1 MCMDKMCYQWYILIV
16 GITDCIDLTQDS
28 DESSA
33 SLSPAPVISGDE
45 SPADSDES
53 SR

>member
-1 MCMDKMCYQWYILIV
+1 MCYQWYIVIV

-28 DESSA
+28 DNESST
-33 SLSPAPVISGDE
+33 SLSPAPVISSDE

>member
-1 MCMDKMCYQWYILIV
+1 MLYQCYIVTV
-16 GITDCIDLTQDS
+16 GITYCIDLTQDS
-28 DESSA
+28 DNESHTSV
-33 SLSPAPVISGDE
+33 SPSPVISSDE